1 MPYKFEVFWSQ
12 YQYNGMLAG
21 LEIEDTLRVPTEKDA
36 KRHIAF
42 LLNKEGVSNIGVK
55 LCETWGIL

>member
-1 MPYKFEVFWSQ
+1 MPYKFEVFWTQ

-36 KRHIAF
+36 KRHIAL

-55 LCETWGIL
+55 LCETWSAL